1 MVLAEGLDLA
11 CLVWF
16 CVAGFVNPCPLHL
29 SVQEWLYPNAL
40 QKEIPIH
47 WGLVVVVGKNQGHYT
62 VP

>member
-47 WGLVVVVGKNQGHYT
+47 WGLVVVVSRW
-62 VP
+62 